1 MTTAFSSARDAITSW
16 SDRIV
21 GWTSVALVVAA
32 VVIATDGLERLNT
45 WYLASDQFAFLT
57 FAGDLRE
64 GTVFHEDENW
74 RFIAPRSPL
83 TYDALAQT
91 YFWRDG
97 KLFSRYPPGFP
108 AMLAVVGAVAGETGQ
123 HWLNPLLFL
132 VVMVLLAATPLALL
146 PGDRRLAAATGAA
159 SAWLLLLLP
168 TEIHLWGITVAR
180 DLPAHLFGL
189 LSVLAASRRRYV
201 LSGVILGFAS
211 VIRPDAVL
219 YGVSIGVVALL
230 RRPRFGQA
238 VAATLAYV
246 AAASPLFFYNWVT
259 QGSPFSFT
267 QGGEFKNLLGAAP
280 VQAPVAVAQTV
291 AFASGG
297 AFRFANLAQ
306 SLPGN
311 LEHLAE
317 AYGWLLGPGL
327 LGILWGLFR
336 RPLLLA
342 GLLPYPLVA
351 LVFYSF
357 WSHPDPRYLAGV
369 ALCSMPLVGFGL
381 VLAAERATDPS
392 SSALWRIGV
401 LVWAAVVVAS
411 RLGGLPGVPMASA
424 PAWVTAV
431 TIAAA
436 ALFAVM
442 GGVRPRSWIPLAVLV
457 PALALA
463 GVGIRSLAVG
473 GERRDPFQRP
483 QVERARTVLEAA
495 IPPGS
500 LVITDSGLGRTAENI
515 SHYTGIRAVYGSELD
530 LVGILPTTAVI
541 QHHLNGRRVFYLIDN
556 RDRYSLHRL
565 RDDTVQHRLVEKRE
579 GLDLLEWFVNPREA
593 TNGAALYEVEPTE
606 KWTSNLDDLV
616 EAGMVPPYP
625 AYKPRTPASATP

>member
-1 MTTAFSSARDAITSW
+1 
-16 SDRIV
+16 
-21 GWTSVALVVAA
+21 
-32 VVIATDGLERLNT
+32 
-45 WYLASDQFAFLT
+45 LT
-57 FAGDLRE
+57 FAGDLRA

-74 RFIAPRSPL
+74 RLMTPRSRF

-108 AMLAVVGAVAGETGQ
+108 ALLAAAGALGGETAE
-123 HWLNPLLFL
+123 HWLNPALFL
-132 VVMVLLAATPLALL
+132 VVMIVLAAAPAALL

-189 LSVLAASRRRYV
+189 LAVLAAARRRYV
-201 LSGVILGFAS
+201 LSGAVLGLAS

-219 YGVSIGVVALL
+219 YGISIAAVALL
-230 RRPRFGQA
+230 RRPHLRQA
-238 VAATLAYV
+238 LAATLAYV
-246 AAASPLFFYNWVT
+246 VAASPLFFYNWAT
-259 QGSPFSFT
+259 QGSPFTFT
-267 QGGEFKNLLGAAP
+267 QGGEFRDLLGAAP

-317 AYGWLLGPGL
+317 AYGWLLAPAL
-327 LGILWGLFR
+327 LGALWGLVR
-336 RPLLLA
+336 RPLFVA
-342 GLLPYPLVA
+342 GLLPYPVVA
-351 LVFYSF
+351 VVFYSF

-369 ALCSMPLVGFGL
+369 ALCLMPLVGFGL
-381 VLAAERATDPS
+381 VLAAKRATDLS
-392 SSALWRIGV
+392 ASALWRVAV
-401 LVWAAVVVAS
+401 LVWAAIVIAA
-411 RLGGLPGVPMASA
+411 RLGAFPAEVPVPSA
-424 PAWVTAV
+424 PAWVTAGAL
-431 TIAAA
+431 AAA
-436 ALFAVM
+436 TLAAVVA
-442 GGVRPRSWIPLAVLV
+442 GSRLRAWIPLALLV
-457 PALALA
+457 PPLTLC
-463 GVGIRSLAVG
+463 GVGIRSLALG

-483 QVERARTVLEAA
+483 QVERARAVLEAA

-530 LVGILPTTAVI
+530 LVGVLPTTAVM

-565 RDDTVQHRLVEKRE
+565 RDDAVRYHLVERRE

-606 KWTSNLDDLV
+606 ESRRKLDDLV
-616 EAGMVPPYP
+616 EAGMIPAYP
-625 AYKPRTPASATP
+625 AGKPREPASATP